1 MPRGPEVTAD
11 HCAEC
16 GFTYDEAGIT
26 RAAGAGGTTGAA
38 EAGGTSDL
46 ARTLRSLASQHV
58 ALLEGPGVEP
68 LLATRPAPQ
77 VWSALEYTC
86 HVRDV
91 LLVQHDRVILALVE
105 ESPSFPRMY
114 RDERVALAGYP
125 EERPEEVA
133 RELLVAANLA
143 GKVFERL
150 SAEQARRLCI
160 YNFPGPTERNVA
172 WLGVH
177 TVHEASHHL
186 RDVRSVLAQLSS

>member
-1 MPRGPEVTAD
+1 VD

-16 GFTYDEAGIT
+16 GFTYDEAGI
-26 RAAGAGGTTGAA
+26 
-38 EAGGTSDL
+38 SDV
-46 ARTLRSLASQHV
+46 ATTLRSLAAQHV
-58 ALLEGPGVEP
+58 ALLEGPSVEGI
-68 LLATRPAPQ
+68 LRTRPSPR

-91 LLVQHDRVILALVE
+91 LLVQRDRVILALVE
-105 ESPSFPRMY
+105 GSPSFPRMY

-160 YNFPGPTERNVA
+160 YNFPASTERNVA
-172 WLGVH
+172 WLGAH

-186 RDVRSVLAQLSS
+186 RDVRSVLAQLTS

>member
-1 MPRGPEVTAD
+1 MD
-11 HCAEC
+11 HCTEC
-16 GFTYDEAGIT
+16 GFTYDEAGI
-26 RAAGAGGTTGAA
+26 ADVAGV
-38 EAGGTSDL
+38 GGTSDV
-46 ARTLRSLASQHV
+46 ATALRSLAAQHV

-68 LLATRPAPQ
+68 LLRTRPAPQ

-91 LLVQHDRVILALVE
+91 LLVQRDRVILALVE

-114 RDERVALAGYP
+114 RDERATLAGYP

-150 SAEQARRLCI
+150 SSEQSRRLCI
-160 YNFPGPTERNVA
+160 YNFPAPTERNVA

-186 RDVRSVLAQLSS
+186 RDVRSVLAQLTS

>member
-1 MPRGPEVTAD
+1 MTVD

-26 RAAGAGGTTGAA
+26 GAAGV
-38 EAGGTSDL
+38 GGTSDVATTL
-46 ARTLRSLASQHV
+46 RTLAAEHV
-58 ALLEGPGVEP
+58 AVLESAGGEHV
-68 LLATRPAPQ
+68 LRTRPAPQ

-91 LLVQHDRVILALVE
+91 LLIQRDRVILALVE
-105 ESPSFPRMY
+105 DSPSFPRMY
-114 RDERVALAGYP
+114 REERVVLAAYP

-133 RELLVAANLA
+133 HELVVAANLA

-150 SAEQARRLCI
+150 SGEQARRLCI
-160 YNFPGPTERNVA
+160 YNFPAPTERNVA

-186 RDVRSVLAQLSS
+186 LDVRSVLAQLTS